1 MGEEADG
8 STDVTTE
15 KPKRRRTWS
24 AFGDV
29 RRVPSEYEVMTH
41 ETNWTLREGRK
52 SPFEQN
58 PSSPAN
64 LWFLT
69 YREGSPLKVEDWNAF
84 RDPDQTTY
92 RTYVGLQADEETKAE
107 GLLTQYADAGADAML
122 SPEWVGVLGRL
133 FAPARYPLHGAQQ
146 VQAYIGH
153 IAPSSYI
160 TNAAAFSTADLL
172 RRVTR
177 TAYRTRELQLAHP
190 DSGIGEREQRI
201 WEDDPAWQGVRKA
214 VETALIAYDWGEA
227 FTAMNLVLLPT
238 LDDVLLTQFGVLARG
253 CGDELA
259 WLLSTLLAADARR
272 RERWSAALGAFAI
285 EQRPGNADV
294 LRKWV
299 DRWSARADEAVAALA
314 PVLASAPQ
322 GAPSVD
328 DVVASARAARARV
341 LDAAGLG
348 LAPATAAA
356 GG

>member
-1 MGEEADG
+1 M
-8 STDVTTE
+8 TT
-15 KPKRRRTWS
+15 PKRRRTWS

-29 RRVPSEYEVMTH
+29 RRVPSEYEVVTH

-52 SPFEQN
+52 VPFEQN

-69 YREGSPLKVEDWNAF
+69 YREGSPLKVDDWNAF
-84 RDPDQTTY
+84 RDPDQMTY
-92 RTYVGLQADEETKAE
+92 RTYVGLQDDEETKAE
-107 GLLTQYADAGADAML
+107 GLLTQYADAGADAAL
-122 SPEWVGVLGRL
+122 SGGWVSVLGRL
-133 FAPARYPLHGAQQ
+133 LAPGRYPLHGAQQ

-160 TNAAAFSTADLL
+160 TNAAAFSAADLL

-190 DSGIGEREQRI
+190 GSGIGENERRI

-214 VETALIAYDWGEA
+214 IETALIAYDWGEA

-238 LDDVLLTQFGVLARG
+238 LDDVLLTQFGTVARAN
-253 CGDELA
+253 GDELA
-259 WLLSTLLAADARR
+259 WLLSNLLAADARR
-272 RERWSAALGAFAI
+272 RERWSAALGAFAV
-285 EQRPGNADV
+285 EQRPGNAEV

-299 DRWSARADEAVAALA
+299 DRWSARADDAVAALA
-314 PVLASAPQ
+314 PVLSSAPQ
-322 GAPSVD
+322 GAPAVD
-328 DVVASARAARARV
+328 GVVASARAARSRV

-348 LAPATAAA
+348 AAGLGAAA
-356 GG
+356 AVG

>member
-1 MGEEADG
+1 M
-8 STDVTTE
+8 TTPAR
-15 KPKRRRTWS
+15 KRRTWS
-24 AFGDV
+24 AFGEI

-41 ETNWTLREGRK
+41 ETNWTLRAGRK
-52 SPFEQN
+52 VPFEQN

-92 RTYVGLQADEETKAE
+92 RTYVSLQHDEETKVD
-107 GLLTQYADAGADAML
+107 GLLAQYADARADAAL
-122 SPEWVGVLGRL
+122 APEWVAVLGRL
-133 FAPARYPLHGAQQ
+133 FAPSRFPLHGAQQ

-160 TNAAAFSTADLL
+160 TNAAAFATGDLL

-177 TAYRTRELQLAHP
+177 TAYRTRELQLVHP
-190 DSGIGEREQRI
+190 ASGIGERERQI
-201 WEDDPAWQGVRKA
+201 WEGDAAWQGTRKA

-238 LDDVLLTQFGVLARG
+238 LDDVLLTQFGTVARAS
-253 CGDELA
+253 GDELA
-259 WLLSTLLAADARR
+259 WLLSDLLAADARR
-272 RERWSAALGAFAI
+272 RDRWSTALGAFALA
-285 EQRPGNADV
+285 QRPGNVDV

-314 PVLASAPQ
+314 PVLAAAPQ
-322 GAPSVD
+322 GAPTADAVL
-328 DVVASARAARARV
+328 ASAQAARGRV
-341 LDAAGLG
+341 LDAVGLG
-348 LAPATAAA
+348 AQAPSVAA
-356 GG
+356 G